1 MELEQTLQWAKG
13 HHKPHSKKVRE
24 RYSAVEDP
32 FRMCY
37 SNWIQFTR
45 EYGHELDG
53 YVDIFADLN
62 DFEDAWARVLDEAI
76 SREPSSS
83 SQKPRIP
90 PWSRPGS
97 RDINFFLKTDDD
109 CSDTSVA
116 TVWSEDETVD
126 GRLERLR
133 RSLHQRRTSREAI
146 TSSAQDTSE
155 QSQAKP
161 VVRKRRPSH
170 LRLSHHQHSHDQSMY
185 QKM

>member
-1 MELEQTLQWAKG
+1 MELEETLQWAKG

-24 RYSAVEDP
+24 RYSAVEDA

-37 SNWIQFTR
+37 SNWSQFTR

-53 YVDIFADLN
+53 YVDVFSDLN
-62 DFEDAWARVLDEAI
+62 DFEACWARVLDEAI
-76 SREPSSS
+76 SGEPSSS

-90 PWSRPGS
+90 PWSGPGS
-97 RDINFFLKTDDD
+97 RDNNLFLKTADDD

-116 TVWSEDETVD
+116 TVWSGDETLD

-146 TSSAQDTSE
+146 SSSAKDTSE

-161 VVRKRRPSH
+161 VVRKRRRKHRMAKPV
-170 LRLSHHQHSHDQSMY
+170 D
-185 QKM
+185 